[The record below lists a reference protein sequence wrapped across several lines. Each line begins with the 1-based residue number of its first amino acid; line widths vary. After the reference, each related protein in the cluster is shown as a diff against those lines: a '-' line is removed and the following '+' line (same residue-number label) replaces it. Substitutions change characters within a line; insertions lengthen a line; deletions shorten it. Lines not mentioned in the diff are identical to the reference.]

1 MTKKTHE
8 HRPTAKAFLDQ
19 YEVMIAGSD
28 NILTR
33 QYLREFYADLENHGF
48 LKEEPIEK
56 TFTRE
61 DAESIKDELNQALL
75 EEFGESGFKFSVSLF
90 VPGRE
95 FSLVLERQPTLLVR
109 GDGGTFV
116 LTLEGYHWVY
126 RKLHTLVDGKVTA
139 KYNKFYVRLEEE

>member
-8 HRPTAKAFLDQ
+8 HRPTAKAFLEQ
-19 YEVMIAGSD
+19 YTLMLQGSE
-28 NILTR
+28 NLVTR
-33 QYLREFYADLENHGF
+33 EWIQQFYEDLETNG
-48 LKEEPIEK
+48 LLNTEPIEK

-61 DAESIKDELNQALL
+61 DAENIKDELNQALF